1 MGMSASQSR
10 FLMLTAQKSNNEYQ
24 AQNITFE
31 RMMLAE
37 NVERWTEEYNNDMQ
51 NQTLLFGQANNGSV
65 NFNSRLRYDDIVR
78 DTEEGGMSMSLISA
92 TSNRIVV
99 PALPDPLP
107 EGKTRDDYFI
117 CPDVNDVDFLEKNLR
132 EGNFLFVDKNTTM
145 IGMTDKSEWNTFAYN
160 DFAIQTYITDTYD
173 KTDDA
178 AAQALYDERTAKF
191 QKADKLLECQLKKL
205 ETEHNAIETE
215 IESVQKV
222 IKTNVEASFKT
233 FG

>member
-99 PALPDPLP
+99 PAIPDPLP
-107 EGKTRDDYFI
+107 EGKTRDDYFH
-117 CPDVNDVDFLEKNLR
+117 
-132 EGNFLFVDKNTTM
+132 M
-145 IGMTDKSEWNTFAYN
+145 SA
-160 DFAIQTYITDTYD
+160 
-173 KTDDA
+173 
-178 AAQALYDERTAKF
+178 
-191 QKADKLLECQLKKL
+191 
-205 ETEHNAIETE
+205 
-215 IESVQKV
+215 
-222 IKTNVEASFKT
+222 
-233 FG
+233 